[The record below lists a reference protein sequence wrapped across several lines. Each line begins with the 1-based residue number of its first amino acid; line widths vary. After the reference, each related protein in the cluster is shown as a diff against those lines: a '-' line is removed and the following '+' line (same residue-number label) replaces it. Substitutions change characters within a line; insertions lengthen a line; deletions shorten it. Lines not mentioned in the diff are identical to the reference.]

1 MSNQNFIVIKGA
13 REHNLKNVSL
23 KIPKNKLV
31 VFTGISG
38 SGKSSMAF
46 DTLFAEGQRRYVE
59 SLSSYARQFLGNM
72 KRPEVDLIEGLSP
85 SIAINQKAISKN
97 PRSTVGTVTEIY
109 DYLRLLFAR
118 IGHPHC
124 PNCHRQVSTQTSKQI
139 VTQFLDSAKL
149 QIYGIN
155 QDRYLFLA
163 PLIKNKKGDF
173 KGLIDNLKHQ
183 GYKWTRVDN
192 HIIDLYT
199 DFGLSRT
206 NKHNIDAVIDRV
218 VLDKKSFKQPKFKEL
233 YDRLITDVEQAMR
246 LSNGLCVISKV
257 NDPSLIFPEKPEQM
271 IDTLYSQNFACP
283 VCNISLPEIEP
294 RLFSFNSPQGACSTC
309 NGLGFK
315 YQVDRTKMPQWQA
328 KRLEYRYFNTQSDFI
343 RQEIEKH
350 MSKEKCPDCR
360 ASRLNQ
366 QALSITVNEKN
377 IYQLCQL
384 SISKLLNWVGDLH
397 KSLNSNQEKEILIPI
412 KNEIN
417 TRLEFLLSV
426 GLDYLSLERE
436 AGTLSSGE
444 SQRIRLAS
452 QIGTGLS
459 GVLYILDEPT
469 IGLHPRDNQRL
480 IKTLNRL
487 RDLGNS
493 VIVVEHDEEVI
504 KSADYIVDFG
514 PLAGKDGGQVIA
526 QGTLA
531 QIKKNSNS
539 LTGEYLSSRRNPK
552 LLHRHP
558 EHGEGS
564 HSYQNQQRDSSASP
578 QNDGISSRDDTALL
592 TITNCTQWNLKNITL
607 NLPLNKLVC
616 VTGVSGSGKST
627 LVHDTL
633 YGAIR
638 KHFNPAYRGVVGDYK
653 EIKGIENIGDIL
665 LVDQSPIGRTPRSNP
680 ATYTKIFDEIR
691 AIFSRTVESQ
701 IRGYQAGH
709 FSFNVKGGRCQACRG
724 QGQIKIEMQFLPD
737 VYVTCD
743 ECHGTRFKEET
754 LEVEYKGKNI
764 AQVLEL
770 TIDEAE
776 VFFENVPRIKK
787 SLNTLQEVG
796 LGYLELGQASNT
808 LSGGESQRLKISREL
823 VKVKNIHTLYIFDE
837 PTTGLH
843 FYDIEKLIKVLR
855 RLADKGNSVVIIEHN
870 QEIIKNADWIIDLGP
885 EGGNKGGQIVT
896 QGTLQ
901 DILKSKSSHTT
912 HYLKQKLN

>member
-1 MSNQNFIVIKGA
+1 M
-13 REHNLKNVSL
+13 
-23 KIPKNKLV
+23 
-31 VFTGISG
+31 
-38 SGKSSMAF
+38 
-46 DTLFAEGQRRYVE
+46 
-59 SLSSYARQFLGNM
+59 
-72 KRPEVDLIEGLSP
+72 
-85 SIAINQKAISKN
+85 
-97 PRSTVGTVTEIY
+97 
-109 DYLRLLFAR
+109 
-118 IGHPHC
+118 
-124 PNCHRQVSTQTSKQI
+124 
-139 VTQFLDSAKL
+139 
-149 QIYGIN
+149 
-155 QDRYLFLA
+155 
-163 PLIKNKKGDF
+163 
-173 KGLIDNLKHQ
+173 
-183 GYKWTRVDN
+183 
-192 HIIDLYT
+192 
-199 DFGLSRT
+199 
-206 NKHNIDAVIDRV
+206 
-218 VLDKKSFKQPKFKEL
+218 
-233 YDRLITDVEQAMR
+233 
-246 LSNGLCVISKV
+246 
-257 NDPSLIFPEKPEQM
+257 
-271 IDTLYSQNFACP
+271 
-283 VCNISLPEIEP
+283 
-294 RLFSFNSPQGACSTC
+294 
-309 NGLGFK
+309 
-315 YQVDRTKMPQWQA
+315 
-328 KRLEYRYFNTQSDFI
+328 
-343 RQEIEKH
+343 
-350 MSKEKCPDCR
+350 
-360 ASRLNQ
+360 
-366 QALSITVNEKN
+366 
-377 IYQLCQL
+377 
-384 SISKLLNWVGDLH
+384 H